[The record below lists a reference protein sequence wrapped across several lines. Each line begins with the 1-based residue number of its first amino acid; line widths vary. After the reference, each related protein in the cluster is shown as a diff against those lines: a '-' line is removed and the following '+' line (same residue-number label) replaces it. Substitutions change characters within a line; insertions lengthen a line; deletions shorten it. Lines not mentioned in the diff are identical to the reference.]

1 MVPLKDIRD
10 RIQNAAVPGV
20 KRVLGAVQLNVA
32 LERGQFSGDAYVT
45 LQSRTAL
52 PNTLVN
58 RTQQQVKARVA
69 VLQVVRY
76 ANSDTGEP
84 QADEIEIRSEAV
96 IQALLGWTPDPAFAP
111 FTYVAGRLLDAEGSN
126 AIWVDEFETDY
137 LMRSAA

>member
-10 RIQNAAVPGV
+10 RIQSASVPGI

-45 LQSRTAL
+45 LQSRTAQ
-52 PNTLVN
+52 PNSLVN
-58 RTQQQVKARVA
+58 RTQQLVKARVA

-76 ANSDTGEP
+76 ANSESGEP
-84 QADEIEIRSEAV
+84 QADEIEVRSEAV
-96 IQALLGWTPDPAFAP
+96 ILALLGWTPDPLFSP
-111 FTYVAGRLLDAEGSN
+111 FTYVAGRLLDSDGSN

-137 LMRSAA
+137 LLRSV